1 MTVRD
6 NLIQFLRD
14 PGEFAKHAED
24 PDVWLEALETF
35 AVPQLEA
42 SQQYPLRE
50 AQVAA
55 WRGLAEARAG
65 LILGPPGTGKTHLLA
80 WLIVGYIQARRARGL
95 TARVFV
101 SAFTRNAIGHLLDS
115 VGNLADAHTSGL
127 FDVRYIG
134 NAPPAGLGASILHQG
149 NLGDKAADLVVADLK
164 AADAVVMGGSIWS
177 LTRLTARRAAG
188 GDGHTAELFD
198 LVCIDEA
205 SQMVITH
212 GLMAMA
218 GLRPGGRV
226 VVAGD
231 DRQLPP
237 IRSSREITL
246 GDRELGGSL
255 YTFLS
260 TAGVPEFALEETFRL
275 NAPLSDFPRRTF
287 YLDAYRSA
295 EAVVNARL
303 ALKPSWRDDLQ
314 PWEIDL
320 LDPEWPVAIVLHDG
334 PPAATQNPFE
344 ADLAARLA
352 GRLADRMAG
361 ARGPQ
366 GLADN
371 FWREALAIVS
381 PHRAQNAAIRTALSP
396 DLSPNAFVE
405 TVDRIQGKERDA
417 VIMSYCVADAEFAVA
432 EADFIFAPERLNVAI
447 TRAKTKL
454 IVLVSRRL
462 LEAVPGDQE
471 AMDKAE
477 RLREFVFGAAPSRKV
492 RFEDTG
498 QGSVHAELRLRGFDA
513 PPAFD
518 ETSIEAIVADAPD
531 LKMSGELE
539 TLLEAVRHV
548 AVRSKRG
555 TADIK
560 GLHQVLATRRDLLPD
575 LSRLHA
581 MGWLNLTETTKFG
594 SYWQARPLEPRRT
607 VYTTDME
614 TVRARLE
621 GVISQARTGRAAP
634 FYDPRVRERFAW
646 MNASGV
652 DVLRPVIEALREEGV
667 VRLDVHNGALTV
679 DWVETTSMDGVEG
692 EPPVG
697 PPLDDFDFVVLNAL
711 ESIEAETINFGVF
724 EAWTSIVEIADRYG
738 FDRTL
743 AAAAVGR
750 LAESGWL
757 MMADEGRLR
766 SRMAEQARTLR
777 YVKQRFTHDDAYSRP
792 YLVRSLKLELLA
804 RDKPERK
811 DRIAGAIQTA
821 SEGLDD
827 GHRSALMGLQT
838 MLERRWGGSPKV
850 AGFQARSLIA
860 LSQAWAGR
868 GSNCHV
874 IAADTGSGKT
884 EAAILPL
891 LAAVA
896 ADRMKGIKG
905 CRAVLAYPRVR
916 LATNQAQRLAGYF
929 ASFSEVPGMPTVTLG
944 LQVAAVPRSFND
956 LHQREIDAGWRDL
969 GARTFTFPFFA
980 CPACE
985 QDLLLG
991 HEQGADG
998 ADRLHCTRCS
1008 WHFDGWVGSKS
1019 ALKTAPP
1026 AFFLPTTDSL
1036 HQWMHNPEY
1045 GRLFGDDVGFVAP
1058 RALVADE
1065 IHLYSHIH
1073 GAQVGYALRRLVA
1086 RAEQASEPRGE
1097 ILSVGM
1103 SATLGD
1109 PAQAWGRLIGQSAN
1123 LITPRSG
1130 EKTPNPR
1137 GREYFYFI
1145 QPEIESRGRDIAG
1158 ASTTIQSL
1166 MSLSHNMRRRS
1177 GAEGGFRGIAFLDS
1191 IDKVRRLHSAYDDA
1205 ETYKKLAALRTRNYP
1220 DDPMTGR
1227 ERTECCGQPHG
1238 CDVFKQ
1244 GECWWFAA
1252 NDPAQRTA
1260 SGRRRPGAPLVVA
1273 EQPVFSGT
1281 SGKVE
1286 AMIKR
1291 SDIVFATSS
1300 LEVGYDDPDISL
1312 VYQHYAP
1319 RNLASFI
1326 QRKGRGGR
1334 GVDDRPITGV
1344 TLSLY
1349 SSRDTWWFRKPREM
1363 ISPAGFESPLNP
1375 DNFFVRRG
1383 QLTATILDGFAKAA
1397 RRGLPIDTAAPL
1409 PAVWAEID
1417 PLAEAVFGPRPW
1429 EQFGC
1434 TSLDDFWRTARESWA
1449 GFDSSLSLPVQRERL
1464 AWAPTTLFETVNLP
1478 SLSVVTAPDRETV
1491 EDIGLALATTAPG
1504 NATRRYDGVE
1514 VFWRPPVQGA
1524 GAWLEPAD
1532 YAEGEHQLLGDGS
1545 LSWLS
1550 QLPLE
1555 ARPLLKNLRD
1565 TCFRPRRVTLRKL
1578 GKMHGAGWTSLYE
1591 VAEGTP
1597 EVARPVG
1604 DPPLMTRLARHDS
1617 RGSLRGFP
1625 VVLAN
1630 PNAARPLPVG
1640 GLEPWMS
1647 SVEVFIG
1654 DGVGGIAT
1662 GLTAARVYWG
1672 ADADV
1677 PLSGPPP
1684 GNETFTQIF
1693 TAPDDARP
1701 LLHGYQVETEG
1712 VRFVLDV
1719 TRLGAFVDAEVARLG
1734 ASASDKAW
1742 RQSQLFRYVLQSQA
1756 LAVGINGFDAQRMA
1770 ELLHTTTAARDLR
1783 LKLKQVLMFW
1793 DPRGLSD
1800 LLEETRALYLG
1811 RHPLLSERQIEKM
1824 SIVFGNDRGRDV
1836 LKAALEGAADAALM
1850 RRYIESATIHSLALR
1865 LKDSFVQTA
1874 RGDER
1879 QVLAH
1884 ARLSLQFGDLDE
1896 RDITLCETGAYGDGT
1911 TRAFANRF
1919 EDAKIHWSDGF
1930 IAECPN
1936 AMEDAAVSR
1945 LFDQTGDHEA
1955 WRAMNP
1961 DDRGALNRIAEALGL
1976 PPSSALPA
1984 TVLRI
1989 LFGRE
1994 AVGGAVVD
2002 LYDLAMEQRSVGQ
2015 ALEARLDRPCTPW
2028 ETISA
2033 VIEQALSD
2041 PSRAAARTLVA
2052 YALVEDAALD
2062 DSLSPENR
2070 LADQLLRLQGRLCG
2084 DGCRACVHQP
2094 SDLMGEGLAQA
2105 STSRT
2110 LLNRFVCQT

>member
-1 MTVRD
+1 MSVRND
-6 NLIQFLRD
+6 LIRFLRE
-14 PGEFAKHAED
+14 PAGFARNAED

-35 AVPQLEA
+35 AMPQLEDRA
-42 SQQYPLRE
+42 EHPLRE
-50 AQVAA
+50 AQVKA
-55 WRGLAEARAG
+55 WRGLANARAG

-80 WLIVGYIQARRARGL
+80 WLIVGYIQARQARGL
-95 TARVFV
+95 PARVFV

-115 VGNLADAHTSGL
+115 VGRLADAHAPGL
-127 FDVRYIG
+127 FDLRYIG
-134 NAPPAGLGASILHQG
+134 SAPPAGLGPAILHRSD
-149 NLGDKAADLVVADLK
+149 LGDKGADAALADLQ
-164 AADAVVMGGSIWS
+164 ADAVVVGGSIWS
-177 LTRLTARRAAG
+177 LSRLTARRAAG

-237 IRSSREITL
+237 IRASRELTL
-246 GDRELGGSL
+246 GDRKLGGSL

-260 TAGVPEFALEETFRL
+260 SAGVPEFALEETFRL

-295 EAVVNARL
+295 AAVQDARL
-303 ALKPSWRDDLQ
+303 SLRPDWREGLS
-314 PWEIDL
+314 PWEADL

-352 GRLADRMAG
+352 GRLADRLNGVRTPAG
-361 ARGPQ
+361 
-366 GLADN
+366 LSSE
-371 FWREALAIVS
+371 FWRDALAIVS
-381 PHRAQNAAIRTALSP
+381 PHRAQNAAIRSALTP
-396 DLSPNAFVE
+396 DLLVNAFVE

-477 RLREFVFGAAPSRKV
+477 RLREFVFGAAPRRKI
-492 RFEDTG
+492 RFDDTG
-498 QGSVHAELRLRGFDA
+498 QGPVHAELRLRGFDA
-513 PPAFD
+513 PPAFE
-518 ETSIEAIVADAPD
+518 ETSIEEVVADPPD
-531 LKMSGELE
+531 LEMSNELQN
-539 TLLEAVRHV
+539 LLEAVRHV
-548 AVRSKRG
+548 AVRSRRG

-560 GLHQVLATRRDLLPD
+560 ALQQLLATRRDLLPD

-581 MGWLNLTETTKFG
+581 MGWLNLTESTQYG

-607 VYTTDME
+607 VYSPDIE
-614 TVRARLE
+614 TVRSRLE
-621 GVISQARTGRAAP
+621 GVISQVRTGRAAP

-646 MNASGV
+646 MNGSGV
-652 DVLRPVIEALREEGV
+652 DVLRPVIERLKEEGV
-667 VRLDVHNGALTV
+667 VRLDVHNGSLTI
-679 DWVETTSMDGVEG
+679 DWVDRGAVEDP
-692 EPPVG
+692 EEAPPTPVA
-697 PPLDDFDFVVLNAL
+697 LDDFDFIVLNAL
-711 ESIEAETINFGVF
+711 EAREAEVINFGVF
-724 EAWTSIVEIADRYG
+724 EAWTSIADLADRNG
-738 FDRTL
+738 FDRTRT
-743 AAAAVGR
+743 AAAVSR
-750 LAESGWL
+750 LAEAGWL

-766 SRMAEQARTLR
+766 SRMSEQARTLR
-777 YVKQRFTHDDAYSRP
+777 YVKQRFSHDDADSRP
-792 YLVRSLKLELLA
+792 YLVRSLKLELLE

-811 DRIAGAIQTA
+811 DPVAGAILAA
-821 SEGLDD
+821 SEGLNES
-827 GHRSALMGLQT
+827 HRSALAGLQT
-838 MLERRWGGSPKV
+838 MLERRWGEGPQV
-850 AGFQARSLIA
+850 AGFQARSLIS
-860 LSQAWAGR
+860 LSRAWTGR
-868 GSNCHV
+868 APNCHV

-891 LAAVA
+891 LAAAA
-896 ADRMKGIKG
+896 ADRMAGVKG

-916 LATNQAQRLAGYF
+916 LAANQAQRLAGYF
-929 ASFSEVPGMPTVTLG
+929 ADFSAVPTMPTVSLG
-944 LQVAAVPRSFND
+944 LQVGAVPQSFED
-956 LHQREIDAGWRDL
+956 LHQREIDAGWRSL

-985 QDLLLG
+985 QELLLG

-998 ADRLHCTRCS
+998 ADRLHCTRCPWS
-1008 WHFDGWVGSKS
+1008 FDGWVGSKS
-1019 ALKTAPP
+1019 ALRTCPP

-1045 GRLFGDDVGFVAP
+1045 GRLFGDDEGYAPP

-1073 GAQVGYALRRLVA
+1073 GAQVGYALRRLIA
-1086 RAEQASEPRGE
+1086 RAEGTSGAEGE
-1097 ILSVGM
+1097 MLSIGM

-1109 PAQAWGRLIGQSAN
+1109 PARAWGRLVGRSAE
-1123 LITPRSG
+1123 LITPRDR

-1137 GREYFYFI
+1137 GREYFYFV

-1166 MSLSHNMRRRS
+1166 MCLSHNMRRRS
-1177 GAEGGFRGIAFLDS
+1177 GSEGGFRGVAFLDS

-1205 ETYKKLAALRTRNYP
+1205 ETYKKLAGLRTRDYP
-1220 DDPMTGR
+1220 DDPITGLA
-1227 ERTECCGQPHG
+1227 RTECCGQPLG
-1238 CDVFKQ
+1238 CDVFTQ

-1252 NDPAQRTA
+1252 NDHAQHTA
-1260 SGRRRPGAPLVVA
+1260 SGRRRPGAPLSVA

-1286 AMIKR
+1286 TMIKR

-1375 DNFFVRRG
+1375 ENFFVRRG
-1383 QLTATILDGFAKAA
+1383 QLTVTILDGFAKAV
-1397 RRGLPIDTAAPL
+1397 RRGIQFDSAAPP
-1409 PAVWAEID
+1409 PAVWAIVE
-1417 PLAEAVFGPRPW
+1417 PFAEAVFGPRPW
-1429 EQFGC
+1429 EQFGAA
-1434 TSLDDFWRTARESWA
+1434 SLEEFWRAARTDWPE
-1449 GFDSSLSLPVQRERL
+1449 FDSTLSLPAQRQGL
-1464 AWAPTTLFETVNLP
+1464 PWAPTTLFETVNLP
-1478 SLSVVTAPDRETV
+1478 SLTVKTADKETV

-1504 NATRRYDGVE
+1504 NATRRFDGVD
-1514 VFWRPPVQGA
+1514 VFWRPPVQGL
-1524 GAWLEPAD
+1524 GAWFEPVD
-1532 YAEGEHQLLGDGS
+1532 YEEGEHHGPGDGEVE
-1545 LSWLS
+1545 WIT

-1555 ARPLLKNLRD
+1555 ARPLLGNLRE
-1565 TCFRPRRVTLRKL
+1565 TCFRPRRITLRKL

-1591 VAEGTP
+1591 VAEGP
-1597 EVARPVG
+1597 PVATRPVG
-1604 DPPLMTRLARHDS
+1604 DTPAITRLARHDS
-1617 RGSLRGFP
+1617 RGNLRGFP
-1625 VVLAN
+1625 VILAN
-1630 PNAARPLPVG
+1630 PADAQALSST
-1640 GLEPWMS
+1640 GLEAWMT
-1647 SVEVFIG
+1647 SVEAHMG
-1654 DGVGGIAT
+1654 DGAGGKST

-1684 GNETFTQIF
+1684 GGESFTQIF
-1693 TAPDDARP
+1693 TAPGDPRP
-1701 LLHGYQVETEG
+1701 MLHGYHVETEG
-1712 VRFVLDV
+1712 VRFVLD
-1719 TRLGAFVDAEVARLG
+1719 TGRLDAFIDAEVSRLG
-1734 ASASDKAW
+1734 SSPSERAW

-1756 LAVGINGFDAQRMA
+1756 LAAGINSFDAQRMA
-1770 ELLHTTTAARDLR
+1770 ELLNTTNAARDLR
-1783 LKLKQVLMFW
+1783 LKFKQVLTFW
-1793 DPRGLSD
+1793 DPRALAD
-1800 LLEETRALYLG
+1800 LLEETRSLYLAH
-1811 RHPLLSERQIEKM
+1811 HPLLSERQIEKLGT
-1824 SIVFGNDRGRDV
+1824 VFGTEAGRAV
-1836 LKAALEGAADAALM
+1836 LKAALDSLTDAALM
-1850 RRYIESATIHSLALR
+1850 RRYLESATVHSLALR

-1884 ARLSLQFGDLDE
+1884 ARLALQFGDLGE

-1911 TRAFANRF
+1911 TRAFVSRF
-1919 EDAKIHWSDGF
+1919 EDAKAHWIDGF
-1930 IAECPN
+1930 IAQCPN
-1936 AMEDAAVSR
+1936 ALEDTAVAR
-1945 LFDQTGDHEA
+1945 LFEQTDEHLA
-1955 WRAMNP
+1955 WRAMDP
-1961 DDRGALNRIAEALGL
+1961 DDPRALRRIAASLGVA
-1976 PPSSALPA
+1976 SDGAVPA

-1994 AVGGAVVD
+1994 PVGGAMVD
-2002 LYDLAMEQRSVGQ
+2002 LYELAIEQKAVEA
-2015 ALEARLDRPCTPW
+2015 ALAAALGRPCTPW
-2028 ETISA
+2028 EIISA

-2041 PSRAAARTLVA
+2041 PTRVAARALGA
-2052 YALVEDAALD
+2052 YGQVEGAALD

-2070 LADQLLRLQGRLCG
+2070 LGDQLLRLQGRLCG

-2094 SDLMGEGLAQA
+2094 SDLMGEGLAHA

-2110 LLNRFVCQT
+2110 LLNRFVCQA